1 MMRKK
6 NVEKEK
12 RACGFFRVHVDNTLS
27 RARYPRPRTGGG
39 ITHEHGME
47 VRFA

>member
-1 MMRKK
+1 MWRKK
-6 NVEKEK
+6 SRKEK

-27 RARYPRPRTGGG
+27 RARYPRSRTGRG
-39 ITHEHGME
+39 ITREYGVK